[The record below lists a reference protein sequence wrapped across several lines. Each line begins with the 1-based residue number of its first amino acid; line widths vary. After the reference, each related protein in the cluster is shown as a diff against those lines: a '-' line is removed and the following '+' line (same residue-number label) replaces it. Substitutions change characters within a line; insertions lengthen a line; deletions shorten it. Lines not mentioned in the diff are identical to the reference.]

1 VLTDNSGSAA
11 TRHLLGGSQF
21 DLFPAEAHALT
32 GPQLCPLAA
41 FDRTIHPHLSLL
53 DCGMRRAPRV
63 HQTRGLEQLV
73 ELDVVAPHCKLN
85 CHVVSP
91 VFLFP
96 DLSRRTGARVR
107 MAEFSPARSS
117 MTSTPACPAPA
128 PDCTLSPPL
137 AANLVERAD
146 DVIQRALQS
155 GALQPIRTEQ
165 GWLDDGAF
173 RFSVRWVSSL
183 ALKDR
188 ARVDTVIR
196 RRPDFN
202 PFLPPEPELTV
213 AELGAEHLVVLNKFP
228 VIDRH
233 LLIVT
238 RKFEDQHAPLSNA
251 DFDALAAVIAP
262 HGGLGFYN
270 GGRTAGASQ
279 AHKHLQWVPETAG
292 TLAPFL
298 PAQQQPV
305 IAKAITNPALP
316 WAHALVGLA
325 GIEATD
331 GGPSGAAL
339 ASAFRT
345 ACSALGLPCA
355 TDPMPPYNLLVTRE
369 TLLLVPRTQEKWQDV
384 SINSLA
390 YAGSLFVRD
399 REQIEALRARGP
411 LAVLSAVGRA
421 PG

>member
-1 VLTDNSGSAA
+1 
-11 TRHLLGGSQF
+11 
-21 DLFPAEAHALT
+21 
-32 GPQLCPLAA
+32 
-41 FDRTIHPHLSLL
+41 
-53 DCGMRRAPRV
+53 
-63 HQTRGLEQLV
+63 
-73 ELDVVAPHCKLN
+73 
-85 CHVVSP
+85 
-91 VFLFP
+91 
-96 DLSRRTGARVR
+96 
-107 MAEFSPARSS
+107 
-117 MTSTPACPAPA
+117 MTSTPACPATA
-128 PDCTLSPPL
+128 PDRTPDRPLSQPL
-137 AANLVERAD
+137 VASLLERAD
-146 DVIQRALQS
+146 DVIRRALQS

-196 RRPDFN
+196 RKPGFN

-213 AELGAEHLVVLNKFP
+213 AELSAEHLVVLNKFP

-238 RKFEDQHAPLSNA
+238 RHFEDQHAPLSGA
-251 DFDALAAVIAP
+251 DFGALAAVIAT

-279 AHKHLQWVPETAG
+279 AHKHLQWVPERAG
-292 TLAPFL
+292 TLTPFL
-298 PAQQQPV
+298 PAQGLPV
-305 IAKAITNPALP
+305 IAGAFTNPALP
-316 WAHALVGLA
+316 WAHAFVRLA
-325 GIEATD
+325 SIESTD
-331 GGPSGAAL
+331 GGPSGTTL
-339 ASAFRT
+339 ESAFQT

-355 TDPMPPYNLLVTRE
+355 ADPMPPYNLLVTRE
-369 TLLLVPRTQEKWQDV
+369 ALLLVPRTQEKWQDV

-399 REQIEALRARGP
+399 PEQIEALRAHGP

-421 PG
+421 PD